1 MVRGKIHRRRVCKN
15 CSAILPWRR
24 SLLGRSRSGNQTKQ
38 KWYSRRQSTDAF
50 TVMKHM
56 FKKAL
61 DWGLTK
67 SNPATGVKR
76 FTVTSERTRFLT
88 GDQVQ
93 TLVETCKADVT
104 SPWLHPLVVL
114 ALNTG
119 MRQGELRG

>member
-1 MVRGKIHRRRVCKN
+1 MVRGKYIVEEFATLFGDTPLAQITTWQIEKWKSDKAKTVQQARVNRCLYGHE
-15 CSAILPWRR
+15 A
-24 SLLGRSRSGNQTKQ
+24 
-38 KWYSRRQSTDAF
+38 
-50 TVMKHM
+50 M

-76 FTVTSERTRFLT
+76 FTVTSERIRFLT

-119 MRQGELRG
+119 MRQGQLRD